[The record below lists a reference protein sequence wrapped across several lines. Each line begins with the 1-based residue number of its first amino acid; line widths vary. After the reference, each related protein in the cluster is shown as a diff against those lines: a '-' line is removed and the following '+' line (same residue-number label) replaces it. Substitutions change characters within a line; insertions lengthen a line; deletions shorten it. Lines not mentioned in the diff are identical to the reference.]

1 MKNTMKTKTKIKEV
15 AKGKVTNG
23 VAKAK
28 EEEKA
33 TDVAMVKVK
42 AKAKAVAK
50 GNKGK
55 GNELVVAEADRRTKH
70 LPKEK
75 QDFWRRRTHQMC

>member
-1 MKNTMKTKTKIKEV
+1 MKNTMKTKTKIKGV

-42 AKAKAVAK
+42 AKAVAK

-55 GNELVVAEADRRTKH
+55 GNELVVAEADQRMKH

-75 QDFWRRRTHQMC
+75 QDFWRRRTHRMC